1 MKQKLTAPSLPKN
14 YKTGVIRI
22 LKLEKKQSGFTLIEV
37 LVALAVI
44 AVSLGA
50 LIAVS
55 TQDIIRTELIQKR
68 MFSNWIAQNQLA
80 EERLFK
86 NKVSVG
92 SRKGTLRFANY
103 DWEWETVTSKTT
115 VDKFYRLDVSVSLL
129 GDNVPSRSIVGF
141 IFDDE
146 IENE

>member
-1 MKQKLTAPSLPKN
+1 M
-14 YKTGVIRI
+14 
-22 LKLEKKQSGFTLIEV
+22 
-37 LVALAVI
+37 ALAVI

-92 SRKGTLRFANY
+92 
-103 DWEWETVTSKTT
+103 
-115 VDKFYRLDVSVSLL
+115 
-129 GDNVPSRSIVGF
+129 
-141 IFDDE
+141 
-146 IENE
+146 

>member
-1 MKQKLTAPSLPKN
+1 M
-14 YKTGVIRI
+14 
-22 LKLEKKQSGFTLIEV
+22 
-37 LVALAVI
+37 AVV

-55 TQDIIRTELIQKR
+55 TQDIIRAELIQKKL
-68 MFSNWIAQNQLA
+68 FSNWIAQNQLA

-103 DWEWETVTSKTT
+103 DWEWETITSKTT

-141 IFDDE
+141 VFDDGQ

>member
-1 MKQKLTAPSLPKN
+1 MT
-14 YKTGVIRI
+14 V
-22 LKLEKKQSGFTLIEV
+22 V
-37 LVALAVI
+37 

-55 TQDIIRTELIQKR
+55 TQDIVRAELIQKR

-80 EERLFK
+80 EERLFN

-92 SRKGTLRFANY
+92 SKKGALRFASY
-103 DWEWETVTSKTT
+103 DWEWETITSKTT

-141 IFDDE
+141 IFDGNE
-146 IENE
+146 IEND

>member
-1 MKQKLTAPSLPKN
+1 M
-14 YKTGVIRI
+14 
-22 LKLEKKQSGFTLIEV
+22 
-37 LVALAVI
+37 
-44 AVSLGA
+44 
-50 LIAVS
+50 
-55 TQDIIRTELIQKR
+55 IRTELIQKR

-115 VDKFYRLDVSVSLL
+115 VDKFYRLMFLLLL

-146 IENE
+146 IEKCINTEKGGLH